1 MFKSSSE
8 LFLRLKAQIV
18 TVQAWP
24 PGPRLALQSL
34 TTWTTGSACWR
45 HVVGPAGGGSAN
57 QVKPEQYDFST
68 FHMFTSLTEK
78 QIKFDKQCGP
88 NLKDCKPLYELSPP
102 QFGETRRI
110 DANN

>member
-24 PGPRLALQSL
+24 PGPRLALQ
-34 TTWTTGSACWR
+34 WSACWR
-45 HVVGPAGGGSAN
+45 HVVGPAGGGSDVAN